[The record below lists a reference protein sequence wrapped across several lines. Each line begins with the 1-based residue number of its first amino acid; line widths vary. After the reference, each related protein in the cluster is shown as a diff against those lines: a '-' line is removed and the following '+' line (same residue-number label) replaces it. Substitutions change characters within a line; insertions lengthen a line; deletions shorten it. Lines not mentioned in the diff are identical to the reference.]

1 MDESDLHM
9 ASWSALPSD
18 EESFFEESVRLLP
31 PFDHDMPLQLG
42 SKDLVFI
49 SLHIFRDSLRIV
61 C

>member
-9 ASWSALPSD
+9 ASWSALPLD

-31 PFDHDMPLQLG
+31 PCDHDMRLQLG

-49 SLHIFRDSLRIV
+49 SLHFSEIV
-61 C
+61 